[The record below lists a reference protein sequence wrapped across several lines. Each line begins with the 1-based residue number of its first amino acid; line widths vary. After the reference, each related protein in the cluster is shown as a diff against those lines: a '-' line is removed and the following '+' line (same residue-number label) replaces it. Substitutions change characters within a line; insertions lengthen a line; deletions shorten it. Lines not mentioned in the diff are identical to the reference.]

1 MRKGTTTE
9 WMAGSLTV
17 GLSIVMLAR
26 LVEGPGDRVSVALQ
40 ATARWSFVL
49 FWLGYTGHALATL
62 FAPRFHALAQRTR
75 DFGLA
80 FASAHLA
87 HLALVAWVLISATTP
102 TPRSFLILFGTGVFW
117 TYLLALLSVRSIA
130 ARFDPKV
137 LRVLRT
143 VGVDYIALLFLID
156 FAKSPSQYDI
166 VHLLFYSVVYVP
178 FIVLAVAGPLLRLA
192 ALVKRVSSTRR
203 LAA

>member
-1 MRKGTTTE
+1 MRRGTTTE
-9 WMAGSLTV
+9 WMAGSLIV
-17 GLSIVMLAR
+17 GLSIVLLAR
-26 LVEGPGDRVSVALQ
+26 LVEGPGDRVGVALQ

-49 FWLGYTGHALATL
+49 FWLGYTGHALAAL

-87 HLALVAWVLISATTP
+87 HLALVAWVLMTAAEP
-102 TPRSFLILFGTGVFW
+102 TPRSTLILFGVGVFC
-117 TYLLALLSVRSIA
+117 TYLLALLSIRSLA
-130 ARFDPKV
+130 ARLDPKL

-156 FAKSPSQYDI
+156 FAKSPSQNDI
-166 VHLLFYSVVYVP
+166 VDLLIYSFIYLP
-178 FIVLAVAGPLLRLA
+178 FILLAVAGPLLRLA
-192 ALVKRVSSTRR
+192 ALVKRVSGTRR

>member
-49 FWLGYTGHALATL
+49 FWLGYTGHALAAL

-87 HLALVAWVLISATTP
+87 HLALVAWVLVTATTP
-102 TPRSFLILFGTGVFW
+102 TPRSFLILFGIGVFW
-117 TYLLALLSVRSIA
+117 TYLLALLSVRSLA
-130 ARFDPKV
+130 ARLDPKL
-137 LRVLRT
+137 LRILRT

-166 VHLLFYSVVYVP
+166 AHLLFYSVVYVP

-203 LAA
+203 LAT

>member
-1 MRKGTTTE
+1 MRKGTTME
-9 WMAGSLTV
+9 WMAWSLTV
-17 GLSIVMLAR
+17 GLFIVVLTR
-26 LVEGPGDRVSVALQ
+26 LVEGSGERVAAALQ

-75 DFGLA
+75 DFGLS

-87 HLALVAWVLISATTP
+87 HLALVAWVLVTSTTP
-102 TPRSFLILFGTGVFW
+102 TPRSTLILFGIGVFW
-117 TYLLALLSVRSIA
+117 TYLLALLSISSLA
-130 ARFDPKV
+130 ARFDRKL

-156 FAKSPSQYDI
+156 FAKSPSQNDI
-166 VHLLFYSVVYVP
+166 AHLLIYSVVYAP

-192 ALVKRVSSTRR
+192 ALTKRVSGARR